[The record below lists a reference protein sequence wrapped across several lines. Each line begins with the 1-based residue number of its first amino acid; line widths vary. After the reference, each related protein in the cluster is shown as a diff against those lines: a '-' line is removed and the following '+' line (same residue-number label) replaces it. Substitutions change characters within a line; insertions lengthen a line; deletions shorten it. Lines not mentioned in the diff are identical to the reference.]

1 MTTRMKTTEKK
12 KEDGAMIETN
22 QDKPTQPEYLA
33 LRSLCKNLA
42 DCVEHIIQTAM
53 ESGQMEY
60 IVPYET
66 ISEETGINV
75 EFNDAILTAVH
86 EMLLERPELSELEAS
101 ETAFHLEVLQQQ
113 NSRVEERRL
122 PRLGEL
128 LGCEWNDL
136 HLIHDE
142 IDQVPATIVE
152 LSDTTLTETGKTDWA
167 DILNAK
173 VMQIYAGPYGLQME
187 VTGVKASRLAE
198 FSYMLAGYCSIEEY
212 EMWVAGET
220 EPNQELEQSC
230 SE

>member
-1 MTTRMKTTEKK
+1 
-12 KEDGAMIETN
+12 MIETN
-22 QDKPTQPEYLA
+22 QEKPTQPEYLA

-53 ESGQMEY
+53 ESGQTEY
-60 IVPYET
+60 TVPYET

-86 EMLLERPELSELEAS
+86 EMLLERPELSELEAL
-101 ETAFHLEVLQQQ
+101 ETAFHLEVSQQQ
-113 NSRVEERRL
+113 NSRVEKNNL
-122 PRLGEL
+122 PRLGDL
-128 LGCEWNDL
+128 LACEWKDL

-142 IDQVPATIVE
+142 IDQLPATIVE
-152 LSDTTLTETGKTDWA
+152 LSNTTLTESGRAAWA

-173 VMQIYAGPYGLQME
+173 VKQIYAGSYGLQME
-187 VTGVKASRLAE
+187 VTGVKASRLKE

-220 EPNQELEQSC
+220 EPNRELEQSC